1 MGFKKRP
8 TESEAKMITS
18 SPTASENKRLRAALE
33 DIAGR
38 WPDDDAHSREHGEKC
53 DVVVC
58 VAKRALK
65 KAGRHG

>member
-1 MGFKKRP
+1 MSDSNDEWARRAVAVN
-8 TESEAKMITS
+8 E
-18 SPTASENKRLRAALE
+18 RLRKALE

-38 WPDDDAHSREHGEKC
+38 REDDTEHSRTHDPETCE
-53 DVVVC
+53 VAIC

>member
-1 MGFKKRP
+1 MSDPLDDWARHAG
-8 TESEAKMITS
+8 AV
-18 SPTASENKRLRAALE
+18 NDRLRSALE

-38 WPDDDAHSREHGEKC
+38 WEDDTPHSRSHGADC
-53 DVVVC
+53 DVVIC

>member
-1 MGFKKRP
+1 MSDSNDEWARRAVAVN
-8 TESEAKMITS
+8 E
-18 SPTASENKRLRAALE
+18 RLRSALE

-38 WPDDDAHSREHGEKC
+38 LDDDTPHSRSHGADC
-53 DVVVC
+53 DVVIC